1 MGDKDAENREQLRL
15 SHDGGMTRR
24 RFVQLGG
31 MTALG
36 LIAGGLPAL
45 SGCRSEAGDRIFRGE
60 RTITDH
66 AGRTMTVPMPK
77 NIERIYGGHI
87 YTFSLNPDIIAGSPY
102 YFTKEELAYLPEGT
116 GDLTVLGSMGGDV
129 ELDLEL
135 LMQMDIQIMFFI
147 TNLPITASDISI
159 ANDFQ
164 EMTGIPSP
172 IIDASFE
179 NIVAAYELLG
189 DILGCEGRAKRIG
202 DYCANIYQKVTTA
215 LAPVKDEDRV
225 SVYYA
230 EGPFGLS
237 TEPDTS
243 NHALAFE
250 VAKARN
256 VAASVPLLDA
266 GYGMTGVSLESVIKW
281 DPEVIIAWDDVIR
294 GGADEIIRTNRDW
307 SDIRAVKTGRV
318 YTMPNAPFAWLDRP
332 PSVNRFLGIQW
343 VANML
348 YPDLYDVDMVE
359 VVKEFYD
366 MLYWVQI
373 TDEQALDLLGN
384 SYPPYRGK

>member
-1 MGDKDAENREQLRL
+1 MGGKDVENREQQRL
-15 SHDGGMTRR
+15 SQKISRR

-66 AGRTMTVPMPK
+66 AGRTMTVPTPK

-159 ANDFQ
+159 AKDFQ

-189 DILGCEGRAKRIG
+189 DILGCEERAKRIG

-256 VAASVPLLDA
+256 VAAAVPLLDA